1 MWTVLHPI
9 YGAARTVRAQTQR
22 GRLGSDTQ
30 RVGTGRD
37 GPDTLTAPLSPATSA
52 LSVARA
58 RRSAT
63 AAGPRRSCER
73 FRLTALT
80 AALRTQGML
89 PSERR
94 EHLQDGAWAFTA
106 SDPERATAFEMAGLK
121 IMKKAKGVCEQEP
134 GTRED

>member
-1 MWTVLHPI
+1 MAQLGRCERRLSEGGSV
-9 YGAARTVRAQTQR
+9 RTRS
-22 GRLGSDTQ
+22 GS
-30 RVGTGRD
+30 GLD

-80 AALRTQGML
+80 AALRKQGML